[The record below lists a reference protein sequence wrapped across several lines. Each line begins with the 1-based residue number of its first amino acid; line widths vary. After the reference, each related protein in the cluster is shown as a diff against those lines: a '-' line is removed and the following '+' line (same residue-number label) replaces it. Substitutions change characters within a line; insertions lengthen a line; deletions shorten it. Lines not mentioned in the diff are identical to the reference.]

1 MDEPHPEP
9 AARARRGFLDAVIF
23 SGGEPTLQS
32 ELPQALRAVAALG
45 FEVALHTN
53 GHDPAALQRA
63 LDSGA
68 LGLVALD
75 VKAPYDDYPTITQV
89 PASGMAARES
99 VRLLLASGI
108 AHELRTTWHPA
119 LLSRAQLRTI
129 ARELAD
135 EGARAW
141 VLQLFRSEGCPVRW
155 LRESLALPAR
165 VDEELRAELTA
176 IIPGFEVRGGEAD

>member
-1 MDEPHPEP
+1 
-9 AARARRGFLDAVIF
+9 F

-32 ELPQALRAVAALG
+32 ELPAALQQAAELG
-45 FEVALHTN
+45 FEVALHSN

-68 LGLVALD
+68 LDFVALD
-75 VKAPYDDYPTITQV
+75 VKAPFDDYAMITQI
-89 PASGMAARES
+89 PASGAGARAS
-99 VRLLLASGI
+99 VRLVLASGI

-119 LLSRAQLRTI
+119 LLSREQLRTI
-129 ARELAD
+129 ARELAG

-141 VLQLFRSEGCPVRW
+141 VLQLFRPEGCPVRW
-155 LRESLALPAR
+155 LRESIALPAR

-176 IIPGFEVRGGEAD
+176 IIPGFAVRGADST